1 VDADSVVRAFV
12 TTLARLRREVPAG
25 IPGAQSLRDVVYLGM
40 RNEIPRDAT
49 VSGGI
54 EYSVHGIGC
63 RLTAADGTEV
73 DVDVAD
79 DGSETFD
86 AWRLWNFAGTLPGSG
101 RPPQD
106 ELAAA
111 AGRLV
116 ATGELREIRSGW
128 YAAR

>member
-12 TTLARLRREVPAG
+12 ATLARLRREVPAG

-49 VSGGI
+49 VSGT

-63 RLTAADGTEV
+63 RLTTADGTEV
-73 DVDVAD
+73 DVDIAD

-86 AWRLWNFAGTLPGSG
+86 AWRLWNFAGTLSESG
-101 RPPQD
+101 RPAQD
-106 ELAAA
+106 DLAAA

-116 ATGELREIRSGW
+116 AAGELREIRSGW